1 MENSQRQSAEL
12 AIQRLIIRH
21 KILQLFYKRERA
33 AKELRKEEPNVTV
46 YASPIYKENGGV
58 CTETIE
64 IHYKE
69 KIIVV
74 LRSSLTDY
82 HRAKLGE
89 SGWGKI
95 RVKLSTLKKAY

>member
-1 MENSQRQSAEL
+1 MAKELTQRQASEL
-12 AIQRLIIRH
+12 AIERLIKRH
-21 KILQLFYKRERA
+21 NKRERA
-33 AKELRKEEPNVTV
+33 AKVERKEEANVTV
-46 YASPIYKENGGV
+46 FASPIYKENYGV

-95 RVKLSTLKKAY
+95 RVKLSTLKQAY

>member
-21 KILQLFYKRERA
+21 NKRERA

-46 YASPIYKENGGV
+46 FASPIYKEKGGV

-64 IHYKE
+64 INYKE

-95 RVKLSTLKKAY
+95 RVKFSTLKKAY

>member
-1 MENSQRQSAEL
+1 MTKELTQRQASKL
-12 AIQRLIIRH
+12 AIERLIERH
-21 KILQLFYKRERA
+21 NKREKTE
-33 AKELRKEEPNVTV
+33 KEARREEPNVTV
-46 YASPIYKENGGV
+46 FASPIYKENYGV

-69 KIIVV
+69 EITVV

-82 HRAKLGE
+82 HRSKLGE

-95 RVKLSTLKKAY
+95 RVKLSTLKQAY